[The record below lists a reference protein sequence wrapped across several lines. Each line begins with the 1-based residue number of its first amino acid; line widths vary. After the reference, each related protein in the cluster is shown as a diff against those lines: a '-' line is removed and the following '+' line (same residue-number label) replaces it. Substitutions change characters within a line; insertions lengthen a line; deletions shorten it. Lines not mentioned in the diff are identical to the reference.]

1 MEAAAAGI
9 PRQVGRTA
17 QYHCI
22 KSLHIEEVEETLALS
37 RYSALVIKSS
47 GLSVVDPCRS
57 CQPFRTE
64 SARHRARMDGDWY
77 VTACRTKAMLVRMAV
92 HRSTAVNVRTST
104 ARPWRLVAICT
115 SCLSSGCF

>member
-47 GLSVVDPCRS
+47 ELSVVDPCRS
-57 CQPFRTE
+57 RQPFRTE
-64 SARHRARMDGDWY
+64 SARHCARLDGDWY
-77 VTACRTKAMLVRMAV
+77 VAALPNQGHAGEDGCPQIDGCEREDEHSAAVETRGDLHLV
-92 HRSTAVNVRTST
+92 
-104 ARPWRLVAICT
+104 LE
-115 SCLSSGCF
+115 